1 MSRQRGSLGPF
12 RDPPVIS
19 LGCFGEE
26 AKDEYS
32 VPDTFPFFRFPWK
45 LEETRRVVTFSPSYV
60 FATRR
65 NDDVY
70 CVVLSML
77 ERIDPRDARRGNL

>member
-32 VPDTFPFFRFPWK
+32 GSSQIRFPFSE
-45 LEETRRVVTFSPSYV
+45 EETRRVVTFSSSYV

-70 CVVLSML
+70 CVVLSMP